1 MKFIQLSIF
10 IGHNRPGAL
19 NDACQLLADARIDLS
34 TLTLADTKE
43 FGILR
48 LITKDWEKAKAL
60 LSEAGFMVQTTEVV
74 ALLVDHRPGGM
85 CGILDTLAKNN
96 INVEYL
102 YAFATPIA
110 GNAVVV
116 FRFDNPDDA
125 IAKLTEKGNES
136 IRMVSPGKIFG
147 TEHE

>member
-1 MKFIQLSIF
+1 MKFTQLSIF
-10 IGHNRPGAL
+10 IGHNSPGAQ
-19 NDACQLLADARIDLS
+19 NDACQVLAKANIDLS
-34 TLTLADTKE
+34 TLTLADAKE

-48 LITKDWEKAKAL
+48 LITKDWEKAQAL
-60 LSEAGFMVQTTEVV
+60 LGEAGFMVQTTEVV
-74 ALLVDHRPGGM
+74 ALLVDHKPGGM

-116 FRFDNPDDA
+116 FRFDNPDEA
-125 IAKLTEKGNES
+125 IAKLTEKGDN
-136 IRMVSPGKIFG
+136 IHFVSPGKIFG
-147 TEHE
+147 TDQK

>member
-10 IGHNRPGAL
+10 IGHNSPGAL
-19 NDACQLLADARIDLS
+19 NDACQVLAEANIDLS

-48 LITKDWEKAKAL
+48 LITKDWEKAKTL
-60 LSEAGFMVQTTEVV
+60 LSKAGFMVQTTEVV
-74 ALLVDHRPGGM
+74 ALLVDHKPGGM

-102 YAFATPIA
+102 YAFMA
-110 GNAVVV
+110 
-116 FRFDNPDDA
+116 R
-125 IAKLTEKGNES
+125 TEKHAYVVLRVEDNAAAEAALVEAGFHMISEAD
-136 IRMVSPGKIFG
+136 IKKL
-147 TEHE
+147 

>member
-1 MKFIQLSIF
+1 MKFTQLSIF
-10 IGHNRPGAL
+10 IGRNSPGSL
-19 NDACQLLADARIDLS
+19 NDACKVLADANIDLS

-48 LITKDWEKAKAL
+48 LITKDWEKAKDL
-60 LSEAGFMVQTTEVV
+60 LGKAGFAVQTTEVV
-74 ALLVDHRPGGM
+74 ALLVDHKPGGM

-116 FRFDNPDDA
+116 FRFDNPDEA
-125 IAKLTEKGNES
+125 IAKLTEDGGGN
-136 IRMVSPGKIFG
+136 IRFVSPGKIFG
-147 TEHE
+147 TEKA

>member
-10 IGHNRPGAL
+10 IGHNSPGAL
-19 NDACQLLADARIDLS
+19 NDACQVLAKSNIDLS

-48 LITKDWEKAKAL
+48 LITKDWEKAKML

-74 ALLVDHRPGGM
+74 ALLVDHKPGGM
-85 CGILDTLAKNN
+85 CGILDTLARNN

-110 GNAVVV
+110 GNAVVASGSMTALKSPLV
-116 FRFDNPDDA
+116 EINDF
-125 IAKLTEKGNES
+125 
-136 IRMVSPGKIFG
+136 VSFVHITVKTYLLSFV
-147 TEHE
+147 

>member
-10 IGHNRPGAL
+10 IGHNSPGAL
-19 NDACQLLADARIDLS
+19 FDACKILAGANIDLS
-34 TLTLADTKE
+34 TLTLADTQE

-48 LITKDWEKAKAL
+48 LITKDWEKAKVL

-74 ALLVDHRPGGM
+74 ALLVDHKPGGM
-85 CGILDTLAKNN
+85 CGILETLAKNN

-116 FRFDNPDDA
+116 FRFDNPDEA
-125 IAKLTEKGNES
+125 IARLTDAGNPA
-136 IRMVSPGKIFG
+136 IQFVSPGKIFG
-147 TEHE
+147 LEQK

>member
-10 IGHNRPGAL
+10 IGHNSPGAL
-19 NDACQLLADARIDLS
+19 NDACQVLAEANIDLS

-48 LITKDWEKAKAL
+48 LITKDWEKAKTL
-60 LSEAGFMVQTTEVV
+60 LSKAGFMVQTTEVV
-74 ALLVDHRPGGM
+74 ALLVDHKPGGM

-96 INVEYL
+96 VNVEYL

-116 FRFDNPDDA
+116 FRFDNPDEA
-125 IAKLTEKGNES
+125 IAKLTEKGTDC
-136 IRMVSPGKIFG
+136 IRFVSPGKIFG
-147 TEHE
+147 TEQA